1 MKQQVAA
8 SNRKAYHEYHILDTY
23 EAGIELVGSEVKS
36 LREAKANL
44 KESYVIIRKN
54 QAWVSGMHI
63 NPYSNTGHTGHEP
76 VRNRK
81 LLLNKKEI
89 IKIRN
94 SLDQKGLTAV
104 PLKLYFNKHGWAK
117 LEIGIAKGKKIYD
130 KKKSIK
136 ERDIQLY
143 TQRELRDR
151 SR

>member
-1 MKQQVAA
+1 
-8 SNRKAYHEYHILDTY
+8 
-23 EAGIELVGSEVKS
+23 
-36 LREAKANL
+36 
-44 KESYVIIRKN
+44 
-54 QAWVSGMHI
+54 MHI

-117 LEIGIAKGKKIYD
+117 LEIGIAKGKR
-130 KKKSIK
+130 SMTK
-136 ERDIQLY
+136 EVYKRKRY
-143 TQRELRDR
+143 
-151 SR
+151 SA